1 MLHGNMKAA
10 EGAAIIGVI
19 DPDAYSNAAY
29 ETAWIDVSKFQQV
42 IAIIMAGTLGSSATI
57 NAKWQLNDISGDS
70 GAEDITGKAITALT
84 QAGTDSDKQA
94 ILSLRPEEMIGA
106 TKSFK
111 LGTARYAKL
120 IVTVGVA
127 ASDMGAIVLGFGLRN
142 GLVSANDLAS
152 VDEII

>member
-10 EGAAIIGVI
+10 EGAAIVGVI

-29 ETAWIDVSKFQQV
+29 ETSWIDVSKFQQLL
-42 IAIIMAGTLGSSATI
+42 AIIMAGTLGSSATI

-70 GAEDITGKAITALT
+70 GAEDITGKSITALT

-94 ILSLRPEEMIGA
+94 LLSLRPEEMVGA

-152 VDEII
+152 VDEIL